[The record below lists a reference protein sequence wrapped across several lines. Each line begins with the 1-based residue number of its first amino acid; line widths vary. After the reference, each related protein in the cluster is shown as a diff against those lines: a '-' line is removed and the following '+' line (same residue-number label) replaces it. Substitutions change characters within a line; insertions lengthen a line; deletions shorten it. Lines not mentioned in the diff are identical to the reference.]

1 MQRAHPSIKK
11 MENEQV
17 EQVEKKTNLSTSSKY
32 EGLAAAK
39 GPQLLRTRR
48 SLCNLLAAELMIGFW
63 FGIGA
68 ILAIK
73 TVNNLEDLI
82 RR

>member
-1 MQRAHPSIKK
+1 
-11 MENEQV
+11 MEEQV
-17 EQVEKKTNLSTSSKY
+17 ETMKAPQPPRPAGMTKNLWGRCTTPGPAGPLTSSKY
-32 EGLAAAK
+32 SGLAAAV
-39 GPQLLRTRR
+39 
-48 SLCNLLAAELMIGFW
+48 AAELMIGFW

-73 TVNNLEDLI
+73 MVNNLEELI

>member
-1 MQRAHPSIKK
+1 
-11 MENEQV
+11 MEEQV
-17 EQVEKKTNLSTSSKY
+17 KQVEKKTNLLTSSKY
-32 EGLAAAK
+32 EGLTAAI
-39 GPQLLRTRR
+39 
-48 SLCNLLAAELMIGFW
+48 AAELMIGFW

-73 TVNNLEDLI
+73 MVNNLEQLI

>member
-1 MQRAHPSIKK
+1 M
-11 MENEQV
+11 EQV
-17 EQVEKKTNLSTSSKY
+17 KQKTNENSLTSNKY
-32 EGLAAAK
+32 EGL
-39 GPQLLRTRR
+39 T
-48 SLCNLLAAELMIGFW
+48 AELMIGFW

-73 TVNNLEDLI
+73 TVNNLEELI

>member
-1 MQRAHPSIKK
+1 M
-11 MENEQV
+11 EQV
-17 EQVEKKTNLSTSSKY
+17 KQVEKKTNLSTSSKY
-32 EGLAAAK
+32 EGLSAAMA
-39 GPQLLRTRR
+39 
-48 SLCNLLAAELMIGFW
+48 SELMIGFW

-73 TVNNLEDLI
+73 MVSSLQELI

>member
-1 MQRAHPSIKK
+1 
-11 MENEQV
+11 MEEQAK
-17 EQVEKKTNLSTSSKY
+17 QVGKKTNLLTTSKS

-39 GPQLLRTRR
+39 GPVRLE
-48 SLCNLLAAELMIGFW
+48 SLCDLLAAELMIGFW

-73 TVNNLEDLI
+73 MVNSLEELI
-82 RR
+82 SIK